1 MRASAPP
8 LLRACL
14 GVCAFAWMCVAA
26 ASPFVVQLGADKLV
40 FDVPPGFSDAIGLG
54 SPRLNELAES
64 VAGPSN
70 RLLVFAVTDGDL
82 RRFQTGEP
90 PELKRY
96 GVAATPREYE
106 FLRATPQDF
115 ARFVGDAMR
124 GLGEPAAADS
134 DVKKVIGAAPA
145 GAVILLAVPR
155 RDAALV
161 SFVQGSRVG
170 GARWYDDEVFVLS
183 ATSLVLVRGRPLN
196 LTVVTA
202 FTSPADMEWLQFT
215 TRRWLEQIQRLNP

>member
-1 MRASAPP
+1 MRIAS
-8 LLRACL
+8 RAWFSA
-14 GVCAFAWMCVAA
+14 CALAWMCVAGA
-26 ASPFVVQLGADKLV
+26 APFVVQLGADKLV
-40 FDVPPGFSDAIGLG
+40 LDVPPGFSDAVGLG

-82 RRFQTGEP
+82 RRFQTGERP
-90 PELKRY
+90 DLKRY
-96 GVAATPREYE
+96 GVAATPREFE

-115 ARFVGDAMR
+115 ASFVGDAMR

-134 DVKKVIGAAPA
+134 DVKKVIATAPA
-145 GAVILLAVPR
+145 DTPILLAVPR
-155 RDAALV
+155 RDTALV

-170 GARWYDDEVFVLS
+170 GTRWNEEQVFVLS

-196 LTVVTA
+196 LTIVTA

-215 TRRWLEQIQRLNP
+215 SRRWLEQIQRLNP